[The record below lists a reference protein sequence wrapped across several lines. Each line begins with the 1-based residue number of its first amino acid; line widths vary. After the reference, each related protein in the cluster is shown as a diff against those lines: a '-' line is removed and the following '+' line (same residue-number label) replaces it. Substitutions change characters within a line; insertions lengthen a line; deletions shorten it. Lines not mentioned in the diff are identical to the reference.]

1 MIKYSGQSLMQVNEV
16 CLRRQIFWNVYVTF
30 QPVQE
35 GPTIFILKGKFIL
48 EAVNDS
54 WTVGDVIMPG
64 SVQTN

>member
-1 MIKYSGQSLMQVNEV
+1 ML
-16 CLRRQIFWNVYVTF
+16 

-35 GPTIFILKGKFIL
+35 GPTIFILKGKLIL

-54 WTVGDVIMPG
+54 WAVGDVIMPG

>member
-1 MIKYSGQSLMQVNEV
+1 ML
-16 CLRRQIFWNVYVTF
+16 

-35 GPTIFILKGKFIL
+35 GPTIFILKGKLRL
-48 EAVNDS
+48 EEVNDS